1 MKNISCKEL
10 GGGCD
15 MNIRAESSQDL
26 ANKAMNHMR
35 EKHSDKLS
43 NMSPEEKTEWTE
55 SLKEKWESAPAM

>member
-1 MKNISCKEL
+1 
-10 GGGCD
+10 